1 MLREGCIVLDLIS
14 VRSYGGMRY
23 YKLQNFNVVREDGRR
38 MKYEKKTIRTE
49 NIQLAV
55 MTLFLFAPIPAVYQ
69 TVKTFLISS
78 GRSSDVFDIIGQME
92 WFGLFN
98 EILQAFLIVP
108 IYSGAL

>member
-1 MLREGCIVLDLIS
+1 MVLDLIP

-55 MTLFLFAPIPAVYQ
+55 MTLSLFACPDSRG
-69 TVKTFLISS
+69 L
-78 GRSSDVFDIIGQME
+78 SDSQDFPNS
-92 WFGLFN
+92 FR
-98 EILQAFLIVP
+98 
-108 IYSGAL
+108 